1 MMTALPKKLY
11 SLEEYIQLEKSSEE
25 KYEYFDGE
33 VFAMA
38 GGTINYER
46 ISKNLLRRL
55 EEKLEGSTCETL
67 PSNVRIKAP
76 AAFPYRYPDA
86 SVVCGELIIEE
97 IFGQQMLVN
106 PLVIIEVLSS
116 STAAYDLGSKFSAYQ
131 SISSFREYLLISQD
145 RAHIIQYV
153 RQPNDKW
160 LRSET
165 SGLES
170 TLMLESLGIT
180 LTLSEIYQR
189 VNFQPEIT

>member
-1 MMTALPKKLY
+1 MTALPRKLY
-11 SLEEYIQLEKSSEE
+11 SLEEYIELEKSSDE

-38 GGTINYER
+38 GGTINHER
-46 ISKNLLRRL
+46 IIKNLLRRL
-55 EEKLEGSTCETL
+55 EEKLEGSPCETF
-67 PSNVRIKAP
+67 PSNVRIKVP
-76 AAFPYRYPDA
+76 TAFPYRYPDA

-116 STAAYDLGSKFSAYQ
+116 STAAYDLGNKFSAYQ

-145 RAHIIQYV
+145 RAHVIQYV
-153 RQPNDKW
+153 RQPNDKR

-170 TLMLESLGIT
+170 ALTLESLGIS
-180 LTLSEIYQR
+180 LKLSEIYQR
-189 VNFQPEIT
+189 VNFQPETT

>member
-1 MMTALPKKLY
+1 MTALPRKLY
-11 SLEEYIQLEKSSEE
+11 SLEEYIELEKSSDE

-38 GGTINYER
+38 GGTINHER
-46 ISKNLLRRL
+46 IIKNLLRRL
-55 EEKLEGSTCETL
+55 EEKLEGSSCETF
-67 PSNVRIKAP
+67 PSNVRIKVP

-116 STAAYDLGSKFSAYQ
+116 STAAYDLGNKFSAYQ

-145 RAHIIQYV
+145 RAHVIQYV

-165 SGLES
+165 SGPQS
-170 TLMLESLGIT
+170 TVMLESLGIS
-180 LTLSEIYQR
+180 LTLNEIYQR
-189 VNFQPEIT
+189 VIFQPESI

>member
-1 MMTALPKKLY
+1 
-11 SLEEYIQLEKSSEE
+11 
-25 KYEYFDGE
+25 
-33 VFAMA
+33 
-38 GGTINYER
+38 
-46 ISKNLLRRL
+46 
-55 EEKLEGSTCETL
+55 
-67 PSNVRIKAP
+67 
-76 AAFPYRYPDA
+76 
-86 SVVCGELIIEE
+86 
-97 IFGQQMLVN
+97 MLVN

-145 RAHIIQYV
+145 RAHVIQYV